1 MDITITIPDAQ
12 VPRVTAFVRS
22 KFPDAAEI
30 NPATG
35 EPHGE
40 PTNAELLAEFKNLIR
55 QWVKGEVQQY
65 ELLEQHKVVFD
76 AYTPIDPT

>member
-12 VPRVTAFVRS
+12 LPRVTAFVRS
-22 KFPDAAEI
+22 KFDLQADPV
-30 NPATG
+30 TG
-35 EPHGE
+35 EVPPE
-40 PTNAELLAEFKNLIR
+40 PTNAELLDEFKRILR
-55 QWVKGEVQQY
+55 RYVKAEVQQY